1 MGNRRNR
8 RSGSLES
15 PSPERETRDTQ
26 IETSNTGNA
35 TLTNSNVIVQEVLR
49 DRNSQNQLTETSQ
62 ISNGS
67 QVETQII
74 EQKNNDKIVKMREE
88 MDTKFEAI
96 SKEIRTNK
104 NASTVKNLKSES
116 NETQKSQY
124 TGSKTDK
131 SIGVGVSNYENSVS
145 ENEDYPLK
153 ASEMK
158 DLN

>member
-8 RSGSLES
+8 RSGSLET
-15 PSPERETRDTQ
+15 PSPERETSDTQ
-26 IETSNTGNA
+26 IETFNSNA

-74 EQKNNDKIVKMREE
+74 EQKNNDRIVKMREE

-104 NASTVKNLKSES
+104 HASTVKNLKSES
-116 NETQKSQY
+116 NETQNH
-124 TGSKTDK
+124 
-131 SIGVGVSNYENSVS
+131 SIRDPKQIS
-145 ENEDYPLK
+145 L
-153 ASEMK
+153 
-158 DLN
+158 